1 MRKIVN
7 AVDVAGHELGK
18 GDTVVTLGSQAT
30 ATIADLAVEG
40 ETQFVKLRPIHQPYG
55 RGVWHAADC
64 VQWLAYGRKR
74 KAVKT

>member
-1 MRKIVN
+1 MHKITI
-7 AVDVAGHELGK
+7 ASDVTGHELCK
-18 GDTVVTLGSQAT
+18 GDTVMTLSNQAT

-40 ETQFVKLRPIHQPYG
+40 DTQFVKLRPLHQPYG

-74 KAVKT
+74 KAAT